1 MTRFAQTAF
10 LLLGL
15 LQAKFASSI
24 EVGDEVC
31 LTGYIM
37 DNFCVENVR
46 LLDNSRVKTLEQP
59 EEHSFHCLLDVG
71 ICIRSGFQVLGPK
84 NPETGMHCG
93 GFRIDN
99 DESDVVLEAGRSLG
113 RPGYCS
119 TCEGNRNGPEYGYS
133 ATVRGTVSE
142 LGDGSDDDVKGTP
155 ILKNVRVTNN
165 EECEVE
171 TAPPLCTHLRE
182 VTNEPTDE
190 PSPSPSIQPSTS
202 PVTDIPTPS
211 PSFIQAEA
219 LFDSRRRRLPRHWNP
234 RSHRICRHRNPLS
247 VWPRRTGPAAVR
259 RLLNRVLTQRLRGRA
274 PAAQLNSL
282 FLAQRNSPS
291 LLR

>member
-1 MTRFAQTAF
+1 MTRFAQTTAF

-37 DNFCVENVR
+37 DNFCVENVVM
-46 LLDNSRVKTLEQP
+46 LDKSQVKTLEQP
-59 EEHSFHCLLDVG
+59 EEHSFYCLLDVG
-71 ICIRSGFQVLGPK
+71 ICIESGFQVLGPK

-119 TCEGNRNGPEYGYS
+119 TCEGNQDGPEYGYS

-165 EECEVE
+165 EECEAE

-182 VTNEPTDE
+182 VTNEPTDPSDIDPLNDAEGASSDEGENVSDPPVAAPVEESETTAADTSEGVVGE
-190 PSPSPSIQPSTS
+190 PSELDEVNSSVFAHSSI
-202 PVTDIPTPS
+202 
-211 PSFIQAEA
+211 
-219 LFDSRRRRLPRHWNP
+219 
-234 RSHRICRHRNPLS
+234 
-247 VWPRRTGPAAVR
+247 AVVAGFASM
-259 RLLNRVLTQRLRGRA
+259 LL
-274 PAAQLNSL
+274 
-282 FLAQRNSPS
+282 LAV
-291 LLR
+291 